1 MKILIIVLVKVGQE
15 RILTGNYTR
24 DLKGDVTRI
33 FELLVAYGATPD
45 ILVEAH
51 PHIGTNKLPQII
63 QDIREKIIE
72 CGGQVLFE
80 TRVMDI
86 VVKNNEVQGIV
97 TQNGDTILAN
107 KMILATGH
115 SAEIFFELDRK
126 KYS

>member
-1 MKILIIVLVKVGQE
+1 
-15 RILTGNYTR
+15 
-24 DLKGDVTRI
+24 
-33 FELLVAYGATPD
+33 
-45 ILVEAH
+45 VEAH

-63 QDIREKIIE
+63 QDIREKNRMWR
-72 CGGQVLFE
+72 QVLFE

-115 SAEIFFELDRK
+115 SERDILN
-126 KYS
+126 Y

>member
-24 DLKGDVTRI
+24 DLKKGRCNADFGVVSG
-33 FELLVAYGATPD
+33 LWSYSD

-86 VVKNNEVQGIV
+86 VVKIMKFKE
-97 TQNGDTILAN
+97 
-107 KMILATGH
+107 
-115 SAEIFFELDRK
+115 S
-126 KYS
+126 

>member
-1 MKILIIVLVKVGQE
+1 L
-15 RILTGNYTR
+15 
-24 DLKGDVTRI
+24 
-33 FELLVAYGATPD
+33 ELLGLWSYPD

-86 VVKNNEVQGIV
+86 VEK
-97 TQNGDTILAN
+97 
-107 KMILATGH
+107 
-115 SAEIFFELDRK
+115 
-126 KYS
+126 

>member
-1 MKILIIVLVKVGQE
+1 
-15 RILTGNYTR
+15 
-24 DLKGDVTRI
+24 
-33 FELLVAYGATPD
+33 VAATPD

-63 QDIREKIIE
+63 QDIREKISNVRAGTVRNSSDGYCSE
-72 CGGQVLFE
+72 
-80 TRVMDI
+80 
-86 VVKNNEVQGIV
+86 NNEVQGIV

-115 SAEIFFELDRK
+115 SARDIFELLDRK

>member
-1 MKILIIVLVKVGQE
+1 M
-15 RILTGNYTR
+15 
-24 DLKGDVTRI
+24 
-33 FELLVAYGATPD
+33 ELPD

-86 VVKNNEVQGIV
+86 VVKNNEVQE
-97 TQNGDTILAN
+97 
-107 KMILATGH
+107 
-115 SAEIFFELDRK
+115 S
-126 KYS
+126 

>member
-1 MKILIIVLVKVGQE
+1 MKILIIVLVKV
-15 RILTGNYTR
+15 TYSDGNYTR
-24 DLKGDVTRI
+24 DLKKGRCNAD

-86 VVKNNEVQGIV
+86 VVKNNEVQE
-97 TQNGDTILAN
+97 
-107 KMILATGH
+107 
-115 SAEIFFELDRK
+115 S
-126 KYS
+126 

>member
-24 DLKGDVTRI
+24 DLKKGVDFGVVSG
-33 FELLVAYGATPD
+33 LWSYSD

-86 VVKNNEVQGIV
+86 VVKIM
-97 TQNGDTILAN
+97 
-107 KMILATGH
+107 K
-115 SAEIFFELDRK
+115 FE
-126 KYS
+126 S